1 MNSELIWIF
10 KKFEYTIS
18 EIEEALDIPEG
29 SLKII
34 S

>member
-1 MNSELIWIF
+1 MNSELIWTF

-18 EIEEALDIPEG
+18 EIEEALDILEG